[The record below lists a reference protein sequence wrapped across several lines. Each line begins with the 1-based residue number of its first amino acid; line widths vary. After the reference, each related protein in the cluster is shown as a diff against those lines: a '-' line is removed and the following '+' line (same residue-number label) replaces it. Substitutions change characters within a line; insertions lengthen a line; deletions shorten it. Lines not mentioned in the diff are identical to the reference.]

1 MLKSIYCE
9 LYILVNFDYL
19 FLKDKIKWKF
29 IEIYLVIIINGLLY

>member
-9 LYILVNFDYL
+9 LYILVNFDNL